1 MYRCS
6 HCAHENDCMHTILDG
21 ADQTQFGLPHI
32 TQDTKATSE
41 GLKYKVNKHFSLCIS
56 IILA

>member
-6 HCAHENDCMHTILDG
+6 HCAHDNDCMHTILDG

-41 GLKYKVNKHFSLCIS
+41 GLKYKVNKHFSWCIS
-56 IILA
+56 LNLA

>member
-1 MYRCS
+1 
-6 HCAHENDCMHTILDG
+6 MHTILDG

-41 GLKYKVNKHFSLCIS
+41 GLKYKVNKHFSWCIS